1 MKSLIK
7 PKPLRPGD
15 TLGLLAPASPGKA
28 EELEAGVHW
37 LQAQGFQVRLGKS
50 AAYTEGICAGTDA
63 LRIDDLHT
71 FFADPSIAGILCIR
85 GGYGS
90 MRLLPQLDFELIKR
104 HPKVFMGYSDITAL
118 HTFLQQQCGLVSFH
132 GPMAASDFGREP
144 RSAFTCEHSLRAL
157 TSTKPLGE
165 LPAPPAGAV
174 PFFLV
179 PGAASGPLCGGN
191 LSLIAATLGTPYE
204 LDTTGR
210 ILCLEEVG
218 EAPYRL
224 DRLLTQ
230 LHLAGKLQ
238 AAAAIVMGVCSG
250 CDSEEDPL
258 GQRTADVLRERL
270 GSLGKPVLCDVSF
283 GHTPDKLTLPLG
295 VQATISPQA
304 SLALTEA
311 ALEEAPANDY
321 C

>member
-7 PKPLRPGD
+7 PRSLRPGD
-15 TLGLLAPASPGKA
+15 TIGLLAPASPGNA
-28 EELEAGVHW
+28 EELEQGVRW
-37 LQAQGFQVRLGKS
+37 LQEHGFQVKLGQS
-50 AAYTEGICAGTDA
+50 TTYTEGICAGSDA
-63 LRIDDLHT
+63 VRVADLHA
-71 FFADPSIAGILCIR
+71 FFADPSIAGILCVR

-90 MRLLPQLDFELIKR
+90 MRLLPQLDYELISR

-118 HTFLQQQCGLVSFH
+118 HTVLQQRCHLVTFH

-144 RSAFTCEHSLRAL
+144 RSEFTCKHALRAL
-157 TSTKPLGE
+157 TSTVPLGE
-165 LPAPPAGAV
+165 LPAPPSGPA

-179 PGAASGPLCGGN
+179 PGEATGLLCGGN

-238 AAAAIVMGVCSG
+238 AAAAIVMGVCSN
-250 CDSEEDPL
+250 CDGEDDPP
-258 GQRTADVLRERL
+258 GQRTADVLHERL

-283 GHTPDKLTLPLG
+283 GHTPDKLTLPFG
-295 VQATISPQA
+295 VQGKLSFQQG
-304 SLALTEA
+304 LVVTEN
-311 ALEEAPANDY
+311 ALEEFSS
-321 C
+321 

>member
-1 MKSLIK
+1 MSQLIK

-15 TLGLLAPASPGKA
+15 TIGLLAPASPGKA
-28 EELEAGVHW
+28 EELEQGVRW
-37 LQAQGFQVRLGKS
+37 LQDQGFQVRLGKS
-50 AAYTEGICAGTDA
+50 AAYTDGICAGDDA
-63 LRIDDLHT
+63 VRVDDLHT

-90 MRLLPQLDFELIKR
+90 MRLLPQLDYELIKR

-118 HTFLQQQCGLVSFH
+118 HTVLQQRCGLVSFH

-144 RSAFTCEHSLRAL
+144 LSDFTCKHSLRAL
-157 TSTKPLGE
+157 TSTNPLGE
-165 LPAPPAGAV
+165 LPTPPAGAT

-179 PGAASGPLCGGN
+179 PGETSGPLCGGN
-191 LSLIAATLGTPYE
+191 LSLITATLGTPYE
-204 LDTTGR
+204 LDTAGR

-238 AAAAIVMGVCSG
+238 AAAAIVMGVCSN
-250 CDSEEDPL
+250 CDSEEDPP
-258 GQRTADVLRERL
+258 GQRTVDVLRERL

-283 GHTPDKLTLPLG
+283 GHTADKLTLPLG
-295 VQATISPQA
+295 VQSMVSPRA
-304 SLALTEA
+304 GLVLTEA
-311 ALEEAPANDY
+311 ALEEAPANVY
-321 C
+321 

>member
-1 MKSLIK
+1 MRPLIK
-7 PKPLRPGD
+7 PRPLRPGD
-15 TLGLLAPASPGKA
+15 TIGLLAPASPGNA
-28 EELEAGVHW
+28 EELEQSVRW
-37 LQAQGFQVRLGKS
+37 LQSQGFAVRLGKS
-50 AAYTEGICAGTDA
+50 AAYTEGIYAGDDVVRVA
-63 LRIDDLHT
+63 DLHA
-71 FFADPSIAGILCIR
+71 FFADPSIAGILCVR

-90 MRLLPQLDFELIKR
+90 MRLLPQLDYELISR

-118 HTFLQQQCGLVSFH
+118 HTALQQRCSLVTFH

-144 RSAFTCEHSLRAL
+144 RSAFTCKHAL
-157 TSTKPLGE
+157 QALSSTRPLGQ
-165 LPAPPAGAV
+165 LPAPTAGAA

-179 PGAASGPLCGGN
+179 PGEASGPLCGGN

-204 LDTTGR
+204 LDTAGR

-238 AAAAIVMGVCSG
+238 AAAAIVMGVCSN
-250 CDSEEDPL
+250 CDSEDDPP

-295 VQATISPQA
+295 VQATMSPQA
-304 SLALTEA
+304 GLVLTEA
-311 ALEEAPANDY
+311 ALEEAPANGY
-321 C
+321 